1 MPDFNYNS
9 NLNYNAGS
17 LNFTKD
23 SGNPVWDKRLFT
35 FAHNVDNFL
44 IDNKLLLP
52 PYSIDYGTGQTPLEF
67 LQQYKIKT
75 YQQLDVQSLEKINT
89 QLREMGKSQILE
101 QRLTADVL
109 AVLLKAP
116 GFENVS
122 LTDLADR
129 LGQAEYE
136 PFPSEKFNFSS
147 ESTSQSATQIQPTI
161 LHADEPFPTPDNTL
175 LDNAPNEPVSEMGY
189 TGPIQTKNVLIGTI
203 SPQIVRAEIDRILNL
218 HRENPLFPDLS
229 NDESTSVQPRFAS
242 NEYNAAFNPLLPS
255 LDALS
260 LRPISSLTP
269 AQQEAFRQEIM
280 SNLTSRNLSRY
291 IAGVLLAEKTGVITK
306 ADVNNVQWDQFLSK
320 EHIEIPFTL
329 LDDNL
334 FHWPML
340 QKYQPEPSVLATYTD
355 DVNATARVTPPTN
368 IPPINNQDIM
378 PNIPSPAVAS
388 IDGVAVS
395 APDLRITDPQ
405 QQTPDS
411 GFLNMDMPELAHQPS
426 VSIPTNI
433 PPVNNQDIM
442 PNMPSPAVASIDGVA
457 VSAPDL
463 QITDLQQQTPD
474 SGFLNMDM
482 PELAHQT
489 SVSIPT
495 NIPSVNNQDI
505 MPNMPSPAVASIDG
519 ISLKQV
525 EPIDLPISDRI
536 AFNENNIP
544 SYLNFEMQ
552 TLAKHTGESNESTK
566 QETTKQ
572 KSQES
577 NNNQSQIDD
586 LQAKKQSILKGRS
599 FEQLSDEEQTRIQAI
614 DHEINALQAQTSTS
628 EQNAKSGAGQAS
640 VKSDTTFPTQTAQ
653 TTFSPSQNGK
663 YGSPDR
669 QGTASHLESVPSS
682 EKTGLTANNARTGF
696 GSQKGKGSVH
706 AKGTTTPKEM
716 GLLSPAA
723 QTPSVQVTPP
733 VQSLQAIPT
742 PTTGS
747 PQLQSS
753 SLASEAKKKKKEAQN
768 LPPEAVVQQP
778 EGESFWTWKNI
789 LLILAAVATLGIG
802 AYFIIRYKKKADDA
816 KSQSSALQS
825 TVNDLQA
832 QVNELQNPSNSANTS
847 LASNNNGL
855 SQSTALASVSTNI
868 TNTSANPVNT
878 DLLGNDY
885 SRG

>member
-1 MPDFNYNS
+1 MQTNGVEQMPDFNYNS

-67 LQQYKIKT
+67 LKQYKIKT

-101 QRLTADVL
+101 QRLSADVL

-175 LDNAPNEPVSEMGY
+175 LDNAPNEPASEMGY

-229 NDESTSVQPRFAS
+229 NDESTSIQPRFAS

-368 IPPINNQDIM
+368 IPPVNNQDIM

-388 IDGVAVS
+388 IDG
-395 APDLRITDPQ
+395 
-405 QQTPDS
+405 
-411 GFLNMDMPELAHQPS
+411 G
-426 VSIPTNI
+426 
-433 PPVNNQDIM
+433 
-442 PNMPSPAVASIDGVA
+442 A

-495 NIPSVNNQDI
+495 SIPPVNNQDI
-505 MPNMPSPAVASIDG
+505 MPNIPSPAVASIDG

-696 GSQKGKGSVH
+696 GSQKGKGAVH

-716 GLLSPAA
+716 GVLSPAT

-733 VQSLQAIPT
+733 VQSLQATPT

>member
-9 NLNYNAGS
+9 NLNYNACS

-44 IDNKLLLP
+44 IDNKLLLS

-67 LQQYKIKT
+67 LKQYKIKT

-147 ESTSQSATQIQPTI
+147 ESASQSATQIQPTI
-161 LHADEPFPTPDNTL
+161 LHADEQFPTPDNTL

-229 NDESTSVQPRFAS
+229 NDESTSIQPRFAS

-368 IPPINNQDIM
+368 IPPVSNQDIM

-388 IDGVAVS
+388 IDG
-395 APDLRITDPQ
+395 
-405 QQTPDS
+405 
-411 GFLNMDMPELAHQPS
+411 G
-426 VSIPTNI
+426 
-433 PPVNNQDIM
+433 
-442 PNMPSPAVASIDGVA
+442 A

-495 NIPSVNNQDI
+495 SIPSVNNQDI

-525 EPIDLPISDRI
+525 EPIDLPISDSI

-552 TLAKHTGESNESTK
+552 TLAKHTDESNESTK

-628 EQNAKSGAGQAS
+628 EQNAKSGEGQAS

-669 QGTASHLESVPSS
+669 QGTASYLESVPSS

-716 GLLSPAA
+716 GLLSPAT
-723 QTPSVQVTPP
+723 QTPSVQATPP

-747 PQLQSS
+747 AQLQSS

-778 EGESFWTWKNI
+778 KGESFWTWKNI